1 MPSSSPPNDAPCALS
16 DDLIDATSRFN
27 PSTSSASSAWPR
39 VVAPAPVG
47 VIESFLDAVDFGFAY
62 DDGLA
67 TAGAGFS
74 LSFFCR
80 VVAAAGAFAFAAA
93 DAVGALNENPA
104 AAGGGAG
111 AGALV
116 DLAAPP
122 SFPAASGSLD
132 AFAALTRR
140 AAAADAS
147 AGVSDFRPTPGE

>member
-80 VVAAAGAFAFAAA
+80 VVAAAGAFAAA

-111 AGALV
+111 ALV

-122 SFPAASGSLD
+122 TFPAASRSLD